1 MSDSIILGTAAAV
14 IGAVLAAAAGLWIGR
29 QMGQQ
34 QGSQEDSSG
43 RMARDLMVVSDL
55 LADRLAKIWTAG
67 DGPAPGVG
75 DSDSD
80 AVYHHVREST
90 ETILK
95 QAGAS
100 PKTALAVGA
109 LTAKHVRPGPIAG
122 SDGEQP
128 RPGHSRRPDNRP
140 AARPDSARPTG
151 GTASPPSR

>member
-14 IGAVLAAAAGLWIGR
+14 IGAVLAATAGLWIGR
-29 QMGQQ
+29 QMGRQPE
-34 QGSQEDSSG
+34 SQDDSAG

-55 LADRLAKIWTAG
+55 LADRLAKIWTAD
-67 DGPAPGVG
+67 DGPAPGIG
-75 DSDSD
+75 DSD

-128 RPGHSRRPDNRP
+128 RPGPSRRPGNRP
-140 AARPDSARPTG
+140 AAQADSARPTG
-151 GTASPPSR
+151 GTTSPPSR

>member
-1 MSDSIILGTAAAV
+1 MNDSIILGIVAA
-14 IGAVLAAAAGLWIGR
+14 AAAAGVAAVASLWIGR
-29 QMGQQ
+29 QMGRPRT
-34 QGSQEDSSG
+34 SEDDSSG
-43 RMARDLMVVSDL
+43 RMARDLMVLSDL
-55 LADRLAKIWTAG
+55 LADRLAKIWTAD

-75 DSDSD
+75 DSD

-122 SDGEQP
+122 ADGEQP
-128 RPGHSRRPDNRP
+128 RPGPARRAGDRRAPGSNSSQQ
-140 AARPDSARPTG
+140 AGETG
-151 GTASPPSR
+151 SPPSR

>member
-1 MSDSIILGTAAAV
+1 MNDSIILGIAAA
-14 IGAVLAAAAGLWIGR
+14 AAAAGVAAVASLWIGR
-29 QMGQQ
+29 QMGRPRT
-34 QGSQEDSSG
+34 SEDDSSG
-43 RMARDLMVVSDL
+43 RMARDLMVLSDL
-55 LADRLAKIWTAG
+55 LADRLAKIWTAD

-75 DSDSD
+75 DSD

-122 SDGEQP
+122 ADGEQP
-128 RPGHSRRPDNRP
+128 RPGPACRAGDRRAPGSNSSQQ
-140 AARPDSARPTG
+140 AGETG
-151 GTASPPSR
+151 SPPTR

>member
-1 MSDSIILGTAAAV
+1 MNDSIILATVAAAV
-14 IGAVLAAAAGLWIGR
+14 AAILAAGASLWIGR
-29 QMGQQ
+29 QMGRQQ
-34 QGSQEDSSG
+34 ASDDDSSG

-55 LADRLAKIWTAG
+55 LADRLAKIWQAG

-75 DSDSD
+75 DSD

-100 PKTALAVGA
+100 AKTALAVGA

-122 SDGEQP
+122 ADGEQP
-128 RPGHSRRPDNRP
+128 RPGPSRWSGGRP
-140 AARPDSARPTG
+140 SARPNPTQPTG
-151 GTASPPSR
+151 ETESPPSR

>member
-1 MSDSIILGTAAAV
+1 MNDSLFLGIAAAAA
-14 IGAVLAAAAGLWIGR
+14 GAVLAAAASIWIGR
-29 QMGQQ
+29 QMGRPRT
-34 QGSQEDSSG
+34 GDDDSAG

-55 LADRLAKIWTAG
+55 LADRLAKIWTAD

-75 DSDSD
+75 DSD

-90 ETILK
+90 ETILR

-122 SDGEQP
+122 ADGEQP
-128 RPGHSRRPDNRP
+128 RPGPARRD
-140 AARPDSARPTG
+140 G
-151 GTASPPSR
+151 GQPRQR

>member
-1 MSDSIILGTAAAV
+1 MNDSIILGVVASAV
-14 IGAVLAAAAGLWIGR
+14 GAVLAAAASLWIGR
-29 QMGQQ
+29 HMGRQPT
-34 QGSQEDSSG
+34 GEDESSG

-55 LADRLAKIWTAG
+55 LADRLAKIWQAG

-75 DSDSD
+75 DSD

-100 PKTALAVGA
+100 AKTALAVGA

-122 SDGEQP
+122 ADGEQP
-128 RPGHSRRPDNRP
+128 RPGPPRR
-140 AARPDSARPTG
+140 AG
-151 GTASPPSR
+151 GRSPRR

>member
-1 MSDSIILGTAAAV
+1 MNDSIILGVAAATV
-14 IGAVLAAAAGLWIGR
+14 GAVLAALASLWIGR
-29 QMGQQ
+29 QMGRQPA
-34 QGSQEDSSG
+34 QEDSHG

-55 LADRLAKIWTAG
+55 LADRLAKIWQAD

-75 DSDSD
+75 DSD

-90 ETILK
+90 ETILR

-122 SDGEQP
+122 ADGEQP
-128 RPGHSRRPDNRP
+128 RPGPARWSGGRPPQR
-140 AARPDSARPTG
+140 
-151 GTASPPSR
+151 

>member
-1 MSDSIILGTAAAV
+1 
-14 IGAVLAAAAGLWIGR
+14 
-29 QMGQQ
+29 
-34 QGSQEDSSG
+34 
-43 RMARDLMVVSDL
+43 MARDLMVVSDL

-75 DSDSD
+75 DSD

-109 LTAKHVRPGPIAG
+109 LTAKHVRPGPHRGFRRRAAAAR
-122 SDGEQP
+122 SFPPARQP
-128 RPGHSRRPDNRP
+128 SRRSTRFRSADRKDRL
-140 AARPDSARPTG
+140 AA
-151 GTASPPSR
+151 

>member
-1 MSDSIILGTAAAV
+1 MNDSIILGCAAAV
-14 IGAVLAAAAGLWIGR
+14 AAAALAALASLWIGR
-29 QMGQQ
+29 QMGRRP
-34 QGSQEDSSG
+34 DSRDDSAG

-55 LADRLAKIWTAG
+55 LADRLARIWQAG

-75 DSDSD
+75 DSD

-100 PKTALAVGA
+100 AKTALAVGA

-122 SDGEQP
+122 ADGEQP
-128 RPGHSRRPDNRP
+128 RPGPPRRSTQSR
-140 AARPDSARPTG
+140 AADRG
-151 GTASPPSR
+151 V

>member
-1 MSDSIILGTAAAV
+1 MNDSIILGLTAAAV
-14 IGAVLAAAAGLWIGR
+14 GAVLAATAGIWIGR

-67 DGPAPGVG
+67 AGPAPGVG
-75 DSDSD
+75 DSD

-122 SDGEQP
+122 ADGEQP
-128 RPGHSRRPDNRP
+128 RPGPPSRGGNRR
-140 AARPDSARPTG
+140 AARPDSTQQTG
-151 GTASPPSR
+151 ETDSTPSR

>member
-1 MSDSIILGTAAAV
+1 MNESLILG
-14 IGAVLAAAAGLWIGR
+14 IAAAAIAAALAAVANLWIGR
-29 QMGQQ
+29 QMGRQPAV
-34 QGSQEDSSG
+34 EDDSAG

-55 LADRLAKIWTAG
+55 LADRLAKIWQAG

-75 DSDSD
+75 DSD

-109 LTAKHVRPGPIAG
+109 LTAKHVRPEPIAG
-122 SDGEQP
+122 ADGEQP
-128 RPGHSRRPDNRP
+128 RPGPSRWSGGRP
-140 AARPDSARPTG
+140 SARSNPRQQTG
-151 GTASPPSR
+151 ETESPPSP

>member
-1 MSDSIILGTAAAV
+1 
-14 IGAVLAAAAGLWIGR
+14 
-29 QMGQQ
+29 
-34 QGSQEDSSG
+34 
-43 RMARDLMVVSDL
+43 MARDLMVVSDL
-55 LADRLAKIWTAG
+55 LADRLARIWQSG
-67 DGPAPGVG
+67 DGPAPGIG
-75 DSDSD
+75 DSD

-128 RPGHSRRPDNRP
+128 RPGPARWSGGRP
-140 AARPDSARPTG
+140 SARPNPTQQARE
-151 GTASPPSR
+151 TESPPSR

>member
-1 MSDSIILGTAAAV
+1 MNDSIILGGAAAFVAAAV
-14 IGAVLAAAAGLWIGR
+14 AAAASLWIGR
-29 QMGQQ
+29 QMGR
-34 QGSQEDSSG
+34 QEDGQDDSAG

-55 LADRLAKIWTAG
+55 LADRLAKIWQAG

-75 DSDSD
+75 DSD

-100 PKTALAVGA
+100 AKTALAVGA

-122 SDGEQP
+122 ADGEQP
-128 RPGHSRRPDNRP
+128 RPGPARWSGNRP
-140 AARPDSARPTG
+140 TARPNSAQQAEATE
-151 GTASPPSR
+151 PPSSR

>member
-1 MSDSIILGTAAAV
+1 MNESLILGVAAAAV
-14 IGAVLAAAAGLWIGR
+14 AAALAAVASLWIGR
-29 QMGQQ
+29 QMGRQPA
-34 QGSQEDSSG
+34 GEDDSAG

-75 DSDSD
+75 DSD

-122 SDGEQP
+122 ADGEQP
-128 RPGHSRRPDNRP
+128 RPGPSRSSGGRP
-140 AARPDSARPTG
+140 SARPTPTQQAG
-151 GTASPPSR
+151 ETGSPPSR

>member
-1 MSDSIILGTAAAV
+1 MFDSIILGIAAAAV
-14 IGAVLAAAAGLWIGR
+14 GAVLAAAASLWIGR
-29 QMGQQ
+29 QMGRRQNTDD
-34 QGSQEDSSG
+34 DSSG
-43 RMARDLMVVSDL
+43 RMARDLMVVCDL
-55 LADRLAKIWTAG
+55 LADRLAKIWQAG

-75 DSDSD
+75 DSD

-122 SDGEQP
+122 ADGEQA
-128 RPGHSRRPDNRP
+128 RPG
-140 AARPDSARPTG
+140 
-151 GTASPPSR
+151 PSRWARDRRADRSSQAQQTGESNSSPSR

>member
-1 MSDSIILGTAAAV
+1 MNDSIFLG
-14 IGAVLAAAAGLWIGR
+14 IAAAAAAAAFAAAASLWIGR
-29 QMGQQ
+29 QMGRHRA
-34 QGSQEDSSG
+34 GEDDSAG

-55 LADRLAKIWTAG
+55 LADRLAKIWQAG

-75 DSDSD
+75 DSD

-122 SDGEQP
+122 ADGEQP
-128 RPGHSRRPDNRP
+128 RPGPARRAGDRRAPGSNSSQR
-140 AARPDSARPTG
+140 AGETG
-151 GTASPPSR
+151 SPPSR

>member
-1 MSDSIILGTAAAV
+1 MNESLILG
-14 IGAVLAAAAGLWIGR
+14 IAAAAIAAALAAVASLWIGR
-29 QMGQQ
+29 QMGRQPAV
-34 QGSQEDSSG
+34 EDDSAG

-55 LADRLAKIWTAG
+55 LADRLAKIWQAG

-75 DSDSD
+75 DSD

-122 SDGEQP
+122 ADGEQP
-128 RPGHSRRPDNRP
+128 RPGPSRWSGGRP
-140 AARPDSARPTG
+140 SARPNPRRQTG
-151 GTASPPSR
+151 ETESPPSP

>member
-1 MSDSIILGTAAAV
+1 MNDSIILGCAAAV
-14 IGAVLAAAAGLWIGR
+14 AAAALAALASLWIGR
-29 QMGQQ
+29 QMGRQP
-34 QGSQEDSSG
+34 DSRDDSAG

-55 LADRLAKIWTAG
+55 LADRLAKIWQAG

-75 DSDSD
+75 DSD

-100 PKTALAVGA
+100 AKTALAVGA

-122 SDGEQP
+122 ADGEQP
-128 RPGHSRRPDNRP
+128 RPGPARRAGRRSTP
-140 AARPDSARPTG
+140 AASSRAGEEPQA
-151 GTASPPSR
+151 PPSR

>member
-1 MSDSIILGTAAAV
+1 MNESLILGV
-14 IGAVLAAAAGLWIGR
+14 AAAAIAAALAAVASLWVGR
-29 QMGQQ
+29 QMGRQPA
-34 QGSQEDSSG
+34 SEDDSAG

-75 DSDSD
+75 DSD

-90 ETILK
+90 ETILE

-100 PKTALAVGA
+100 AKTALAVGA
-109 LTAKHVRPGPIAG
+109 LTAKHVRPGPITG

-128 RPGHSRRPDNRP
+128 RPGPARWSGNRP
-140 AARPDSARPTG
+140 ATGPGPARRAGETK
-151 GTASPPSR
+151 PPSSQ

>member
-1 MSDSIILGTAAAV
+1 
-14 IGAVLAAAAGLWIGR
+14 
-29 QMGQQ
+29 
-34 QGSQEDSSG
+34 
-43 RMARDLMVVSDL
+43 MARDLMIVSDL
-55 LADRLAKIWTAG
+55 LADRLARIWQAG
-67 DGPAPGVG
+67 DGPAPGIG
-75 DSDSD
+75 DSD

-128 RPGHSRRPDNRP
+128 RPGPARWDSDRRPSRP
-140 AARPDSARPTG
+140 SPAQQTGETGSA
-151 GTASPPSR
+151 PSR

>member
-14 IGAVLAAAAGLWIGR
+14 IGAVLTAAAGLWIGR

-75 DSDSD
+75 DSD

-109 LTAKHVRPGPIAG
+109 LTAKHVRPGPITG

-128 RPGHSRRPDNRP
+128 RPGPSRRGGNRP
-140 AARPDSARPTG
+140 AARPESARPTG